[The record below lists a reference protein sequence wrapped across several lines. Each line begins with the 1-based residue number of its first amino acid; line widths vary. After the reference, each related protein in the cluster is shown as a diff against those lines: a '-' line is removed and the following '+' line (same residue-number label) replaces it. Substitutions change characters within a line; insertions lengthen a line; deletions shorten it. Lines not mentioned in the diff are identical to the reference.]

1 MTPIVLA
8 FSGGIASGKSTLSA
22 AVAQSLGWPRVSFG
36 AYVRKQAEYRGL
48 EISRETLQE
57 IGSSLIQEGWRQFCQ
72 NVLAQATWKSG
83 QPLVVDGIR
92 HVEAVDELQRLV
104 NPAQLRLI
112 FIDLPE
118 STRRERL
125 HQRDLAEHEAFERI
139 ESHPMEVET
148 RSILPRLADLV
159 LDGSQPTAHIVS
171 EIEGW
176 IKKWEV
182 SSASRE
188 G

>member
-1 MTPIVLA
+1 MPIVLA
-8 FSGGIASGKSTLSA
+8 FSGGIASGKSTLAA
-22 AVAQSLGWPRVSFG
+22 AVAQSLGWPCVSFG
-36 AYVRKQAEYRGL
+36 AYVRKQAECRGL
-48 EISRETLQE
+48 ENSRETLQE
-57 IGSSLIQEGWRQFCQ
+57 IGSSLIQKGWRGFCQ
-72 NVLAQATWKSG
+72 NVLAQANWESG

-92 HVEAVDELQRLV
+92 HVEAVDELRRLV
-104 NPAQLRLI
+104 KPAQLRLI

-125 HQRDLAEHEAFERI
+125 YQRDLAGHKTFDRI
-139 ESHPMEVET
+139 DSHPMEVET
-148 RSILPRLADLV
+148 KSTLPGLADLV
-159 LDGSQPTAHIVS
+159 LDGSQPVAHIVL

-182 SSASRE
+182 SSASRA